1 MEFLFE
7 IIVDLII
14 EGSIEA
20 SLNKKVP
27 KIVRY
32 PLIAIIVLFF
42 GTIIFGL
49 FIMGIAIWNKNKYAS
64 LFIIVVSIV
73 MLITSMY
80 KFKKVYIEKKNKDE
94 EN

>member
-27 KIVRY
+27 KIIRY
-32 PLIAIIVLFF
+32 PLIIIIILFF
-42 GTIIFGL
+42 GAVIFGL
-49 FIMGIAIWNKNKYAS
+49 FIMGIAIWDKNKYAS
-64 LFIIVVSIV
+64 IFIITISII
-73 MLITSMY
+73 MLIASMY
-80 KFKKVYIEKKNKDE
+80 KFKKVYLEKQNKNISK
-94 EN
+94 